1 MLSIFE
7 LLFFFTWNMVLWI
20 IKPWCALLSQ
30 IYLRSSHSHLV
41 ALSLL
46 PAGPFLWTQ
55 KSGSCFSLVASWFFP
70 VLPGDI
76 LLNLQIL
83 FKLFVLKEAS
93 ATMSL
98 QEQVLLS
105 RHSHLGKDPQRL
117 DTEAKKKKKKFTSGN
132 LPSLSEERKCPSP
145 TTTACSQGYH
155 IKLLCSVYRDTNIF
169 VA

>member
-1 MLSIFE
+1 MLTIFE
-7 LLFFFTWNMVLWI
+7 LLFFTWNMVLWI
-20 IKPWCALLSQ
+20 LRPWCVLLSQ
-30 IYLRSSHSHLV
+30 IYLRSSHSHIV

-46 PAGPFLWTQ
+46 PAGLFLVVLVLWLP
-55 KSGSCFSLVASWFFP
+55 GSFLP

-93 ATMSL
+93 ATISL

-117 DTEAKKKKKKFTSGN
+117 ATESKKKIHFWK
-132 LPSLSEERKCPSP
+132 SP
-145 TTTACSQGYH
+145 
-155 IKLLCSVYRDTNIF
+155 LF
-169 VA
+169 E